1 MRKKGRPSLA
11 DARELDRNVLA
22 AALQVL
28 IEKGENATM
37 QAVAEAAGVSRKT
50 LYARF
55 PNKSVLFCEAAA
67 TAAEGMKSVE
77 ITTAGNL
84 EQRILGYLEQVLD
97 LIHQPFSRHIVGM
110 LKADLGEDPD
120 LAERL
125 KEGAINLF
133 FLPLKSILDDGVRS
147 GEADIED
154 IDMTAWAIISLLDV
168 GIVAGILNSSA
179 KPGGGIA
186 AYARFLTRFA
196 VHGLVKR
203 APAGRAAFESN
214 D

>member
-11 DARELDRNVLA
+11 DAKELDRSVLA

-28 IEKGENATM
+28 IEQGENSTM

-55 PNKSVLFCEAAA
+55 PNKAALFCEAAA
-67 TAAEGMKSVE
+67 SAADGMSALE
-77 ITTAGNL
+77 ITTTGNF

-97 LIHQPFSRHIVGM
+97 LIHQPFSRHILGM
-110 LKADLGEDPD
+110 LKADVGKDPN

-125 KEGAINLF
+125 SQGATKLF
-133 FLPLKSILDDGVRS
+133 FLPLKDILEDGVRS

-154 IDMTAWAIISLLDV
+154 IDMTAWAIITLLDV
-168 GIVAGILNSSA
+168 STVSGIMNSSS
-179 KPGGGIA
+179 KHDGGLA

-196 VHGLVKR
+196 VHGLVGQ
-203 APAGRAAFESN
+203 APAGRDAFGRN